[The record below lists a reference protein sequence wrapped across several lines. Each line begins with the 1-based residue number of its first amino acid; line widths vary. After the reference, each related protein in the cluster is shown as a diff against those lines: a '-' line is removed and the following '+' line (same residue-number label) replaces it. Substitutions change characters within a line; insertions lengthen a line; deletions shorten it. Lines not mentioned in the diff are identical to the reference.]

1 MAKHI
6 LFFIL
11 LLSIIFADK
20 NEFGQKLTLDK
31 TTAVSTLLD
40 QPEKYL
46 DKPVQI
52 TGTVVDVCAHKGCWI
67 EVSGDRPYETITV
80 KVDDGVIVFPITV
93 KGKNVVA
100 EGTLE
105 KLSLSDEQAL
115 SFKKHEAEEKGVEFD
130 EANCKLTEKDKTVY
144 RLRGLGAVIK

>member
-1 MAKHI
+1 M
-6 LFFIL
+6 
-11 LLSIIFADK
+11 
-20 NEFGQKLTLDK
+20 
-31 TTAVSTLLD
+31 
-40 QPEKYL
+40 
-46 DKPVQI
+46 
-52 TGTVVDVCAHKGCWI
+52 
-67 EVSGDRPYETITV
+67 
-80 KVDDGVIVFPITV
+80 
-93 KGKNVVA
+93 A